1 MKDKTNSNSIITTY
15 KIFKY
20 IQKYL
25 PKPKLFDTNFIT
37 Q

>member
-1 MKDKTNSNSIITTY
+1 MKDNTNPNSIITTY
-15 KIFKY
+15 NIFKY

-25 PKPKLFDTNFIT
+25 PKPKLFNYNFII